1 MSTPHEGADLTS
13 APSARPDGDERA
25 EYFRR
30 QRRRSLLIASISTI
44 TVVGLLVILVPRA
57 PGWDRVRTSFFNGER
72 FREDFPELLSYLW
85 VDVKLFLWCAPCILV
100 WGLVIA
106 LCRNTRNPVL
116 FPVRLFAAA
125 YTDVFRGVP
134 IILTIYIIGFG
145 VPGLG
150 LDRPWNSPYIWGP
163 VALVLAYS
171 AYVAEVFR
179 AGIESIHESQRAAA
193 RSLGLRHGQTM
204 RFVVLPQAARRVIPP
219 LMNDFLSLQ
228 KGRRAR
234 QPHRPHRGL
243 PPRELAQGPLR
254 QLHPARRGG
263 DHLPRDHDPAHPP
276 RRLVHPP
283 AAAPHRR
290 IGHDMTGGPK
300 LAIERVRKS
309 FGTKVVLDD
318 VSLTV
323 DDHEVVCLI
332 GASGSGKSTLLRC
345 VNLLEPIDRG
355 AILLDGTDISRPGL
369 DPDPIRARIGMVFQS
384 YNLFPHMSVLANI
397 TLAPRRVRSV
407 GRRDAETQAMQLL
420 ERFGLADKSAAY
432 PDQLSGGQQQRVAI
446 VRALAMQPEIML
458 LDEITAALDP
468 VLVGEVL
475 EVVREMRG
483 TGMTMV
489 LATHEMGFARE
500 IADTVCFLDGGRILE
515 QGPPEQIFTAPR
527 EQATRDFLARV
538 IASGRL

>member
-228 KGRRAR
+228 KDVALVSLIGPIEVFRRANSR
-234 QPHRPHRGL
+234 KDLYGNFTPL
-243 PPRELAQGPLR
+243 VVAAIIFLAITIPLT
-254 QLHPARRGG
+254 
-263 DHLPRDHDPAHPP
+263 
-276 RRLVHPP
+276 RLVDWYI
-283 AAAPHRR
+283 HRQR
-290 IGHDMTGGPK
+290 RRTGG
-300 LAIERVRKS
+300 
-309 FGTKVVLDD
+309 
-318 VSLTV
+318 
-323 DDHEVVCLI
+323 
-332 GASGSGKSTLLRC
+332 
-345 VNLLEPIDRG
+345 
-355 AILLDGTDISRPGL
+355 
-369 DPDPIRARIGMVFQS
+369 
-384 YNLFPHMSVLANI
+384 SV
-397 TLAPRRVRSV
+397 
-407 GRRDAETQAMQLL
+407 
-420 ERFGLADKSAAY
+420 
-432 PDQLSGGQQQRVAI
+432 
-446 VRALAMQPEIML
+446 
-458 LDEITAALDP
+458 
-468 VLVGEVL
+468 
-475 EVVREMRG
+475 
-483 TGMTMV
+483 MT
-489 LATHEMGFARE
+489 
-500 IADTVCFLDGGRILE
+500 
-515 QGPPEQIFTAPR
+515 
-527 EQATRDFLARV
+527 
-538 IASGRL
+538 